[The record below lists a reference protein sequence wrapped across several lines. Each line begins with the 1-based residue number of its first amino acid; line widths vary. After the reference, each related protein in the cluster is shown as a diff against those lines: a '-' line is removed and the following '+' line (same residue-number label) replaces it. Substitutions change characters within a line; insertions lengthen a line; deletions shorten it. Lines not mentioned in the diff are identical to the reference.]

1 MMSASKSTEIIARL
15 KQITGKTTDSGLSEQ
30 IGVSPQTLSSWK
42 GRERMPYSICI
53 DIAQQYAISLDWL
66 LTGSG
71 PMQRPTAPQDSA
83 PFLSATAE
91 QRMLAIFRTLAADDQ
106 QFIQQAAEERKRI
119 RDLERRVDAL
129 YGSQC
134 PASSP

>member
-1 MMSASKSTEIIARL
+1 MSASKSTEIIARL

-129 YGSQC
+129 YGPQC
-134 PASSP
+134 PVSAP